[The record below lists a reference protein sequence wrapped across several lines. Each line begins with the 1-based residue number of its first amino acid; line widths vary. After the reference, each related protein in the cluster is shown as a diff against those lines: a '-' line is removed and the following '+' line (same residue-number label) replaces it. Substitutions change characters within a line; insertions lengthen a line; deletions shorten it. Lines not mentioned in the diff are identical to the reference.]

1 MSSSDRHPKPVAFLG
16 ATGGCTLAALT
27 HTLVSSTRAG
37 NNYHCIA
44 LARTPSKLRN
54 LLLSREDITPALLS
68 ERLTIIQGDACD
80 KEAVKRVLTAPPVT
94 GELEDDSGV
103 VADTIL
109 FGLGGQ
115 PKLQWSLREPVTL
128 DNPTICQDSAN
139 TLVAALQEL
148 GAAGRLGRRKPLV
161 AFVSTTGISTGKED
175 VPFGLRWLYY
185 YVLKVPHADKR
196 EMEAT
201 FRQAAADP
209 EKGVLRGVVGVRP
222 SLLMGTGDIR
232 EEAGMGKVRVGSEKE
247 PAVGYRI
254 RRADVGSWVFREVVE
269 RGGEGWEGQMVT
281 LTY

>member
-1 MSSSDRHPKPVAFLG
+1 MPSSDRNPKIVAFLG
-16 ATGGCTLAALT
+16 ATGGCTLATLT
-27 HTLVSSTRAG
+27 HTLLANT
-37 NNYHCIA
+37 NNHHCVA

-54 LLLSREDITPALLS
+54 LLLAQERITPALLS
-68 ERLTIIQGDACD
+68 ERLTIIQGDARD
-80 KEAVKRVLTAPPVT
+80 KEAVKQVLTAKPAT
-94 GELEDDSGV
+94 GKLGGESDV

-109 FGLGGQ
+109 SGLGGQ
-115 PKLQWSLREPVTL
+115 PKLQWSLWEPVTL

-148 GAAGRLGRRKPLV
+148 GAEGRLGWRKPLV

-175 VPFGLRWLYY
+175 VPFGLRWLYH
-185 YVLKVPHADKR
+185 YVLKVPHVDKR
-196 EMEAT
+196 EMETT
-201 FRQAAADP
+201 FRQAAADS
-209 EKGVLRGVVGVRP
+209 EKGKRVLRGVVGVRP

-232 EEAGMGKVRVGSEKE
+232 EEVGMGKVRVGSEQE

-269 RGGEGWEGQMVT
+269 RGGEKWEGQMVT